1 MYIDGYY
8 TDSGLLCEL
17 LVARNLNFEDVHI
30 ARKNYIQLINYIQHL
45 SKENDSLKEKLKE
58 NELLKEE
65 LKELKDGIIG
75 IYNNMNALE
84 IINKKELE
92 EVEEL

>member
-30 ARKNYIQLINYIQHL
+30 ARKNYIQLINYIQNL
-45 SKENDSLKEKLKE
+45 SKENDLLKEKLKE
-58 NELLKEE
+58 NDLLKEE
-65 LKELKDGIIG
+65 LKELKDDIIG
-75 IYNNMNALE
+75 VYNNMISLE
-84 IINKKELE
+84 TINKQEME

>member
-1 MYIDGYY
+1 MNYFKYD
-8 TDSGLLCEL
+8 
-17 LVARNLNFEDVHI
+17 NLTIEQ
-30 ARKNYIQLINYIQHL
+30 RNYIKKL
-45 SKENDSLKEKLKE
+45 LKE

-75 IYNNMNALE
+75 VYNNMNALE

-92 EVEEL
+92 EDIEEI

>member
-1 MYIDGYY
+1 MNYFKYDNLTIEQRKYIKK
-8 TDSGLLCEL
+8 L
-17 LVARNLNFEDVHI
+17 
-30 ARKNYIQLINYIQHL
+30 
-45 SKENDSLKEKLKE
+45 LKE

-75 IYNNMNALE
+75 VYNNMNALE

-92 EVEEL
+92 EDIEEI